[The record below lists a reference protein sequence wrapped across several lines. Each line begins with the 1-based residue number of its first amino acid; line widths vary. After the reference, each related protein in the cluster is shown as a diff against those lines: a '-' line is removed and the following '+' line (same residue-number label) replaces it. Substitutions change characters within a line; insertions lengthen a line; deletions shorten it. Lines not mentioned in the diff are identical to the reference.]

1 MKVFYD
7 KRQSVSEND
16 SFSPSAGKPGL
27 VLKAWMALGLPL
39 EVSSF
44 TPASIA
50 DLSLAHSQDY
60 VLGVLL
66 GRQANGFGN
75 TSEAIADS
83 LPWTTGS
90 FVAAA
95 QYAVETGN
103 PAASLT
109 SGFHHAGFEN
119 GGGFCTFNGL
129 MVAAQVLKKEGLVK
143 KVGVCDLDAHF
154 GNGSENIIRER
165 KLDYIEHY
173 TFGAEGIRPENA
185 EQWIKDLPGIIL
197 NTFKDCDA
205 LLYQAG
211 ADPHI
216 NDPLGGSL
224 STEQMRKR
232 DQIVFETCKR
242 MNLPVAFNL
251 AGGYQTP
258 IEKVLELHNN
268 TAIQCVIA
276 YEETKKEAA

>member
-1 MKVFYD
+1 MKVFYNI
-7 KRQSVSEND
+7 KQSVSANE
-16 SFSPSAGKPGL
+16 SFSPSAGKPRL
-27 VLKAWMALGLPL
+27 VLEAWRALELPL

-44 TPASIA
+44 APATIA

-95 QYAVETGN
+95 QHAAETGN

-109 SGFHHAGFEN
+109 SGFHHAGYDH

-143 KVGVCDLDAHF
+143 KVGILDLDAHY
-154 GNGSENIIRER
+154 GNGTNDIIRER
-165 KLDYIEHY
+165 KLGYIEHY
-173 TFGAEGIRPENA
+173 TFGAEGIRPGNA
-185 EQWIKDLPGIIL
+185 DQWIKDLPGIIL
-197 NTFKDCDA
+197 NTFKDCDV
-205 LLYQAG
+205 LLFQAG

-232 DQIVFETCKR
+232 DQIVFETCRK
-242 MNLPVAFNL
+242 MNLPIAWNL

-258 IEKVLELHNN
+258 IERVLEIHNN